1 MDWRDEFK
9 IWLDVM
15 SGDREERDRSGYR
28 NREEELS
35 INDEIGL
42 MCGGVARGHRG
53 GNGGRMDGWMAGQG
67 TRINLVERGE

>member
-1 MDWRDEFK
+1 
-9 IWLDVM
+9 M
-15 SGDREERDRSGYR
+15 SGDRRR
-28 NREEELS
+28 RETGVDTGMEELS